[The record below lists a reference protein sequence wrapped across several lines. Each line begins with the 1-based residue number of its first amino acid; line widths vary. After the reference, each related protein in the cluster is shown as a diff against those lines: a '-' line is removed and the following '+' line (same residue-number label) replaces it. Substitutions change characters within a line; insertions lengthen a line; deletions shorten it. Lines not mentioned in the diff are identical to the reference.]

1 MTEIDKHVQAL
12 RDLLVAENEEYIARI
27 EQRAAA
33 ARARGDLVNERMHL
47 EDLARLRATPYPWDK
62 RPEATVTSAITRA
75 VMDMQTH
82 AEVLRGLI
90 VADHERM
97 IAEERAMAD
106 RAAERGD
113 LEWQRWH
120 LESVAR
126 LRAIPYPWEKRQAS

>member
-33 ARARGDLVNERMHL
+33 ARARGDLVNERMHI
-47 EDLARLRATPYPWDK
+47 EDLARLRTTPYPWEQS
-62 RPEATVTSAITRA
+62 PEATASSAITRA

-97 IAEERAMAD
+97 IAVERDRAD

-120 LESVAR
+120 LESAAR
-126 LRAIPYPWEKRQAS
+126 LRAIEYPWEKGRAS